1 MSLSAVPCRNSRGDD
16 VNDHDLATLRP
27 RAQLLRIGFIVT
39 AILLFACEREPAE
52 ARPETMTKAAVE
64 PEPPVAE
71 PKPKPGR
78 RQRVNSRSQALMFEQ
93 LQAIGYVDGTYDPN
107 SEQTGVLLN
116 EVGRTSPGYN
126 FYSSRHQR
134 GANLVDMEGKLIHRW
149 RTNQKG
155 AWQHAELLPN
165 GDVVVIVKE
174 ERLTRYD
181 ADSRVVWSVPGR
193 FHHDLWIRDNEV
205 YVLSREARVVPY
217 VHPRTPTL
225 IDTIEVL
232 SLEDG
237 SRLRK
242 ISILDLFHDSPYR
255 FLLPAVSHHQFRG
268 KRIQLDVLHTNH
280 VEVLDGS
287 LSELGPMYAEGNLL
301 ISLRNI
307 NAIVVFEPA
316 TLKVL
321 WVWGPTNVTYQHHP
335 TVLDN
340 GHILLFDNGVKRSRV
355 IEVDP
360 LTQEIVW
367 QYAPKAGFFSKT
379 QGSNQRLPNGNT
391 LVTDSNTGYVLEV
404 TPRGRVVWKFANPR
418 VSKKKVREAIWR
430 MTRFAPESLA
440 FLN

>member
-307 NAIVVFEPA
+307 NAIVVFDAEGA
-316 TLKVL
+316 VGL
-321 WVWGPTNVTYQHHP
+321 GTYERDLSTSPHGARQWPHP
-335 TVLDN
+335 TLRQWRETVAC
-340 GHILLFDNGVKRSRV
+340 HRSRSAYPRDRMAV
-355 IEVDP
+355 RAQGRFLLEDP
-360 LTQEIVW
+360 GQQPTAPKW
-367 QYAPKAGFFSKT
+367 QYPRHGL
-379 QGSNQRLPNGNT
+379 QYRLRPRG
-391 LVTDSNTGYVLEV
+391 D
-404 TPRGRVVWKFANPR
+404 TPR
-418 VSKKKVREAIWR
+418 
-430 MTRFAPESLA
+430 
-440 FLN
+440 